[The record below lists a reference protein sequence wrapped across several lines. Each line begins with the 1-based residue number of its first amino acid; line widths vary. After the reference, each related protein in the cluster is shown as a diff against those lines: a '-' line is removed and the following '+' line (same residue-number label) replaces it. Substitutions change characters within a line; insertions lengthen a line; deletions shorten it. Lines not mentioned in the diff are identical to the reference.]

1 MCLYILNDDYKSL
14 PDPMYGYKMVRCHV
28 KTNKLL
34 PLYAFDDSIIGF
46 YRAATPTQVDELPR
60 KRWKT
65 WQDNGRVLGF
75 GKKQYGLA
83 TSYLDDYPLGF
94 HSFVN
99 LPGVAYYSKQVWNA
113 YSFFEVLIVK
123 VKVRGLI
130 ASGYT
135 GALSNHLC
143 VVSKEQKIEETLYP
157 KGERTCA

>member
-14 PDPMYGYKMVRCHV
+14 PDPMYGYKLVRRHFD
-28 KTNKLL
+28 TNKLL
-34 PLYAFDDSIIGF
+34 PLYAFDDSIIHF
-46 YRAATPTQVDELPR
+46 FKELPPKKVDELPR

-65 WQDNGRVLGF
+65 CQDNGHVLGS

-83 TSYLDDYPLGF
+83 TSYPEDYPLGF
-94 HSFVN
+94 HSFVD
-99 LPGVAYYSKQVWNA
+99 LLGVTYYKRQVWNA
-113 YSFFEVLIVK
+113 YNSYEILAVRVK
-123 VKVRGLI
+123 LKGLI

-135 GALSNHLC
+135 SATGNHLC